1 MKTSW
6 KTLLGSGLLVLA
18 LAGCSE
24 DSEEQNANSVADGQ
38 TGQGAGQETHSGE
51 GGIESETGIT
61 LDSEGN
67 VREAEDVPAEVEE
80 EVNAV
85 FDQYIETFNNEDL
98 EGYLDLLLYSDDYY
112 NEEEERTAVGDVFQQ
127 FDVNRTVVEKTISGY
142 EDGVAE
148 MFANLELTTI
158 DPSSGTEVTRGGR
171 QVTILRETDEGWKI
185 ASIQFI
191 ASPE

>member
-6 KTLLGSGLLVLA
+6 KTLLGAGLLVLA

-24 DSEEQNANSVADGQ
+24 DREEQNANSVTDGQ
-38 TGQGAGQETHSGE
+38 AGQGAGQETHSAAGN
-51 GGIESETGIT
+51 IESETGIT

-67 VREAEDVPAEVEE
+67 VQEAEDVPAEVEE

-98 EGYLDLLLYSDDYY
+98 EGYLDLLLYGDDYY
-112 NEEEERTAVGDVFQQ
+112 NEEEERTAVGDVFEQ

-142 EDGVAE
+142 EEGVAE
-148 MFANLELTTI
+148 MFSNLELTTI
-158 DPSSGTEVTRGGR
+158 DPASGTEVTRGGR